1 MKQIVFFLFLALFAT
16 PFQALAAVNEG
27 LIPCGSTGQ
36 PACTL
41 CDLFKLGNNII
52 SFFLFPTASNGYVP
66 VVALIAGF
74 FIVVGG
80 FYLFIGGANPDNQR
94 KGKTILFSV
103 AIGLLVVYTAWVV
116 IEGILAFM
124 GVAEWTGLRSWWQIS
139 CQ

>member
-1 MKQIVFFLFLALFAT
+1 MKNIILVVLFFVLFAA
-16 PFQALAAVNEG
+16 PFPAQAAG
-27 LIPCGSTGQ
+27 LISCGGTGQ
-36 PACTL
+36 LACTL

-52 SFFLFPTASNGYVP
+52 SFFLFPSALNSYVP
-66 VVALIAGF
+66 AVSLIAGL
-74 FIVVGG
+74 FIVIGG
-80 FYLFIGGANPDNQR
+80 FYLFIGGANPEFQK

-139 CQ
+139 CK